1 MVHMAAHFDWE
12 KAPAESLR
20 AMWCWLALLLTLTA
34 ASIIVG
40 GAWLGVGG
48 QRYPAPARIAI
59 TDKVWLPA
67 MVILWISGGRALW
80 ASGRRQLSQVYIVL
94 SPIGWGSTVYALTRL
109 LLAPA
114 LVVIGLLVLLTLA
127 VSAVIWFL
135 FWPGYTE
142 RCPTW
147 LSF

>member
-1 MVHMAAHFDWE
+1 MAAHFDWE
-12 KAPAESLR
+12 KAPAESRR
-20 AMWCWLALLLTLTA
+20 AMWCWLALLLLTLTT

-40 GAWLGVGG
+40 AAWLGVGVQG
-48 QRYPAPARIAI
+48 HPALARLAI

-67 MVILWISGGRALW
+67 MLVLWVAGGRALS

-94 SPIGWGSTVYALTRL
+94 APISLGSTVFVLSKL
-109 LLAPA
+109 LIAPA
-114 LVVIGLLVLLTLA
+114 LVVIGLLVVLMLA
-127 VSAVIWFL
+127 AYGISWLL
-135 FWPGYTE
+135 FWPGYEE